1 MLALLRFRLW
11 FPSVRDYRPPPP
23 TTAFLLALF
32 LLLAWLALLAL
43 YLALRLLQLPF
54 FLVARLARQAP
65 PPTSRVSAPLGHLP
79 DKDPPEL

>member
-32 LLLAWLALLAL
+32 LLLAWLALLV
-43 YLALRLLQLPF
+43 LQLPF
-54 FLVARLARQAP
+54 FLVARLARQAQS
-65 PPTSRVSAPLGHLP
+65 PTSRVSAPLGHLP